1 MSGTDRPDLTVY
13 QRAALARE
21 ERRAQARAARRQ
33 RGLEVALQAAVLL
46 KERFGATRVVL
57 FGSAARGC
65 GFREESDLDLAA
77 EGIPVKD
84 FWRAWAALDTLDP
97 TFEIN
102 LVAFEEATPSLLAA
116 IEAEG
121 IEL

>member
-1 MSGTDRPDLTVY
+1 MSTTEHPELSVY
-13 QRAALARE
+13 QRTALARE

-33 RGLEVALQAAVLL
+33 RGLEVARQAAALL
-46 KERFGATRVVL
+46 RDRYGATRVVL
-57 FGSAARGC
+57 FGSAARGR
-65 GFREESDLDLAA
+65 GFGEGSDLDLAA
-77 EGIPVKD
+77 EGIPAKA
-84 FWRAWAALDTLDP
+84 FWQAWAALDTLDP

-121 IEL
+121 MEL